1 MEVKLAQELGL
12 SCQVMDVGDYMEL
25 AHVERWVLKEP
36 IINNVHSS
44 IFSYLALGKLL
55 DLGRS

>member
-1 MEVKLAQELGL
+1 
-12 SCQVMDVGDYMEL
+12 MDVGDYMEL

-55 DLGRS
+55 DLDRS